1 MYVAA
6 TRYWVPERLAYPVL
20 RAHSCSMTWLVA
32 LAVVGALIAS
42 TVVFF
47 RRPTRS
53 RGDLPDRFAPAPS
66 LDLDEADAN
75 ELMEMERRVEQEFG
89 IAPVQILLNR
99 LGNVVRRNVPLR
111 AVRPGPSR
119 GLARICFADGT
130 TLQVRGRQ
138 VGDLGYLA
146 ATAITQKVWVSD
158 FRAEHSNVVLDLDWS
173 RGRVS
178 VLAVGLDQA
187 D

>member
-1 MYVAA
+1 
-6 TRYWVPERLAYPVL
+6 
-20 RAHSCSMTWLVA
+20 MTWLVA
-32 LAVVGALIAS
+32 LAVVVAIVVA
-42 TVVFF
+42 TVVLFGRPK
-47 RRPTRS
+47 RRPDGVFDRS
-53 RGDLPDRFAPAPS
+53 VPAES
-66 LDLDEADAN
+66 LGLDAQDAT
-75 ELMEMERRVEQEFG
+75 ELLELGRRVEQEFG
-89 IAPVQILLNR
+89 LVPVQLVLNR

-111 AVRPGPSR
+111 AVRPGPAR

-130 TLQVRGRQ
+130 TLQVRGRK

-146 ATAITQKVWVSD
+146 ATAITQKVWVSHYHQ
-158 FRAEHSNVVLDLDWS
+158 EHSNVVLDLDWS

>member
-1 MYVAA
+1 
-6 TRYWVPERLAYPVL
+6 
-20 RAHSCSMTWLVA
+20 MTWLVA
-32 LAVVGALIAS
+32 LGVVAALVAD
-42 TVVFF
+42 TVSLL
-47 RRPTRS
+47 RRPS
-53 RGDLPDRFAPAPS
+53 RGGDGRVASAPRNDLGLA
-66 LDLDEADAN
+66 EADAE
-75 ELMEMERRVEQEFG
+75 ELWELGRRVEQEFG
-89 IAPVQILLNR
+89 VAPVQVLLYR
-99 LGNVVRRNVPLR
+99 LGSVVRRNVPLR
-111 AVRPGPSR
+111 AVRPGPAR

-158 FRAEHSNVVLDLDWS
+158 FHAEHSNVVLDLDWG
-173 RGRVS
+173 RGHVS

>member
-1 MYVAA
+1 
-6 TRYWVPERLAYPVL
+6 
-20 RAHSCSMTWLVA
+20 MTWLVA
-32 LAVVGALIAS
+32 LIAVAAIVAAAVRVPRGS
-42 TVVFF
+42 
-47 RRPTRS
+47 RRGPAEPPVAA
-53 RGDLPDRFAPAPS
+53 DFVPAPVNT
-66 LDLDEADAN
+66 LGLADSDAA
-75 ELMEMERRVEQEFG
+75 ELWELGRRVEDEFG
-89 IAPVQILLNR
+89 LAPVQLLLNR
-99 LGNVVRRNVPLR
+99 LGVVVRRNVPLR

-138 VGDLGYLA
+138 SGDLGNLA
-146 ATAITQKVWVSD
+146 VTTLTQKVWVSD
-158 FRAEHSNVVLDLDWS
+158 FHAEHSNVVLNLDWN

>member
-1 MYVAA
+1 
-6 TRYWVPERLAYPVL
+6 
-20 RAHSCSMTWLVA
+20 MTWLVA
-32 LAVVGALIAS
+32 LVVVAALIA
-42 TVVFF
+42 VAV
-47 RRPTRS
+47 RLPRGS
-53 RGDLPDRFAPAPS
+53 RQRYAEPPVAADFTPAPLNTLGLAAS
-66 LDLDEADAN
+66 DADELW
-75 ELMEMERRVEQEFG
+75 ELGRRVEEEFG
-89 IAPVQILLNR
+89 LAPVQILLNR

-138 VGDLGYLA
+138 VGDLGNLA
-146 ATAITQKVWVSD
+146 VTTLTQKVWVSD
-158 FRAEHSNVVLDLDWS
+158 FHAEHSNVVLNLDWN

>member
-1 MYVAA
+1 M
-6 TRYWVPERLAYPVL
+6 
-20 RAHSCSMTWLVA
+20 SWLVA
-32 LAVVGALIAS
+32 LGVVGALIAF
-42 TVVFF
+42 TVLIC
-47 RRPTRS
+47 RRPKPAKDTR
-53 RGDLPDRFAPAPS
+53 PEWYAPPPT
-66 LDLDEADAN
+66 LELDEADAS
-75 ELMEMERRVEQEFG
+75 ELMEMELRVEQEFG
-89 IAPVQILLNR
+89 LAPVQILLNR

-158 FRAEHSNVVLDLDWS
+158 FRAEHSNVVLDLDWA

>member
-1 MYVAA
+1 M
-6 TRYWVPERLAYPVL
+6 
-20 RAHSCSMTWLVA
+20 
-32 LAVVGALIAS
+32 
-42 TVVFF
+42 
-47 RRPTRS
+47 
-53 RGDLPDRFAPAPS
+53 
-66 LDLDEADAN
+66 
-75 ELMEMERRVEQEFG
+75 
-89 IAPVQILLNR
+89 
-99 LGNVVRRNVPLR
+99 
-111 AVRPGPSR
+111 RPGPAR

-146 ATAITQKVWVSD
+146 ATAITQKVWVSNYHT
-158 FRAEHSNVVLDLDWS
+158 EHSTVVLDLDWN

>member
-1 MYVAA
+1 
-6 TRYWVPERLAYPVL
+6 
-20 RAHSCSMTWLVA
+20 MTWLVA
-32 LAVVGALIAS
+32 LAVVGALIAC

-47 RRPTRS
+47 HRPVKPHADT
-53 RGDLPDRFAPAPS
+53 DRFAPPP
-66 LDLDEADAN
+66 LNLDETDAA
-75 ELMEMERRVEQEFG
+75 ELLELERRVEQEFG
-89 IAPVQILLNR
+89 LAPVQILLNR
-99 LGNVVRRNVPLR
+99 LGNVVRRSVPLR
-111 AVRPGPSR
+111 AVRPGPAR

-138 VGDLGYLA
+138 AGDLGYLA
-146 ATAITQKVWVSD
+146 VTALNQKVWVSD
-158 FRAEHSNVVLDLDWS
+158 FHAEHSNVVLDLDWS

>member
-1 MYVAA
+1 MA
-6 TRYWVPERLAYPVL
+6 
-20 RAHSCSMTWLVA
+20 WLVA
-32 LAVVGALIAS
+32 LLVVTALVAVAVVLPKGSRRQSAAQ
-42 TVVFF
+42 VV
-47 RRPTRS
+47 PADYS
-53 RGDLPDRFAPAPS
+53 PAP
-66 LDLDEADAN
+66 LNTLGLAKGDAE
-75 ELMEMERRVEQEFG
+75 ELWEVGRRVEEEFG
-89 IAPVQILLNR
+89 LAPVQILLNR

-138 VGDLGYLA
+138 VGDLGHLA
-146 ATAITQKVWVSD
+146 VTTLTQKVWVSD
-158 FRAEHSNVVLDLDWS
+158 FHAEHSNVVLNLDWN

>member
-1 MYVAA
+1 
-6 TRYWVPERLAYPVL
+6 
-20 RAHSCSMTWLVA
+20 MTWLVA
-32 LAVVGALIAS
+32 LAVVGALMAS
-42 TVVFF
+42 TVMFF
-47 RRPTRS
+47 RRKPDPS
-53 RGDLPDRFAPAPS
+53 RRADASRFDRFAPLPP
-66 LDLDEADAN
+66 LELTEPDAL
-75 ELMEMERRVEQEFG
+75 ELAELGRRVEQDFG
-89 IAPVQILLNR
+89 LAPVQILLHR
-99 LGNVVRRNVPLR
+99 LGNVTRRSVPLR
-111 AVRPGPSR
+111 AVRPGPAR

-146 ATAITQKVWVSD
+146 ATAITQKVWVSNYHT
-158 FRAEHSNVVLDLDWS
+158 EHSTVVLDLDWN

>member
-1 MYVAA
+1 
-6 TRYWVPERLAYPVL
+6 
-20 RAHSCSMTWLVA
+20 MTWLVA
-32 LAVVGALIAS
+32 LGVVGVLLAS
-42 TVVFF
+42 TVLFF
-47 RRPTRS
+47 RRPKPS
-53 RGDLPDRFAPAPS
+53 PSAPVRFAPPPM
-66 LDLDEADAN
+66 LNLDEADAS
-75 ELMEMERRVEQEFG
+75 ELLDIERRVEEEFG
-89 IAPVQILLNR
+89 LAPVQILLNR
-99 LGNVVRRNVPLR
+99 LGNVVRRQVPLR

-158 FRAEHSNVVLDLDWS
+158 FHAEHSNVVLDLDWS